1 MIKLQPYFSEIGLFL
16 LNEFSLYLHKNNVMK
31 INKVYSVYF
40 SATYTTR
47 KIVNTI
53 AKMLSKNII
62 EYDVTSTPIEEQLNI
77 VNGDVLVIG
86 MPVYGGR
93 IPQSALQSISLLN
106 GNNAPA
112 IICCVYG
119 NRDYDDALMELN
131 NEVVSQGFK
140 IVSAGAFVA
149 RHSIFT
155 HIANDRPNNNDLVE
169 IKDFSIRSKLI
180 IGSLD
185 DLEKLQPLVVK
196 GNAPYKVFNQL
207 PIHPSGDDSC
217 IDCKVCASKCPV
229 GAISIV
235 NPRETDECKCISC
248 GRCIVECKVGA
259 RDFRGDF
266 FESRV
271 NLFNS
276 TYSSPR
282 ENECYYASVLINS
295 K

>member
-1 MIKLQPYFSEIGLFL
+1 MIKLQPYFTEIGLFL
-16 LNEFSLYLHKNNVMK
+16 LNEFLLYLRKIIVMK
-31 INKVYSVYF
+31 IKRVYKVYF
-40 SATYTTR
+40 SATYTTK
-47 KIVNTI
+47 KIVDVI
-53 AKMLSKNII
+53 AGELCDCII
-62 EYDVTSTPIEEQLNI
+62 DCDVTAQPITETIEMGR
-77 VNGDVLVIG
+77 GDVLVIG

-93 IPQSALQSISLLN
+93 IPKSALQSISSLN

-119 NRDYDDALMELN
+119 NRDYDDALLELN

-155 HIANDRPNNNDLVE
+155 QIANDRPNSKDLVE

-180 IGSLD
+180 IESLD

-196 GNAPYKVFNQL
+196 GNVPYKVFNQL

-217 IDCKVCASKCPV
+217 IACKVCASKCPV

-235 NPRETDECKCISC
+235 NPRETDERKCISC

-259 RDFRGDF
+259 RGFRGDF

-276 TYSSPR
+276 AYSSPK
-282 ENECYYASVLINS
+282 ENECYYASVLING